1 MMKQK
6 TKNTGSPLW
15 FWIGALTL
23 SLIIFIF
30 SASIIDFI
38 EYSTISE
45 WPILGMLVVDVPLIL
60 FGIYCVRKGK
70 GDLYSLKAD
79 LLPVLII
86 ALLMGLLGFS
96 PRVWPEV
103 PFLTLLLVSL
113 FRGAV
118 PVLALVFLPVYLL
131 HRRALRKMGIVN
143 IPRSERNRKIIE
155 LQCSHDE
162 AFDLCMSALNS
173 VKGGA
178 RISDMDRS
186 LGFIVA
192 KTGQTMKGRGEVI
205 TFNIRE
211 ANDRVR
217 IEVISKPRI
226 RPQLLILDYG
236 KNYENVKKI
245 ADFLENKTH

>member
-15 FWIGALTL
+15 FWIGTLTL
-23 SLIIFIF
+23 ALIIFIS
-30 SASIIDFI
+30 SASIISFV
-38 EYSTISE
+38 ERYSTISE
-45 WPILGMLVVDVPLIL
+45 WPILGMLVVEVPLTL
-60 FGIYCVRKGK
+60 FGIYCVKKGK
-70 GDLYSLKAD
+70 GNAYSLKAD
-79 LLPVLII
+79 LLPVLI
-86 ALLMGLLGFS
+86 
-96 PRVWPEV
+96 
-103 PFLTLLLVSL
+103 TSL
-113 FRGAV
+113 FFSLGKLTPPGSIGYYLGWSAV
-118 PVLALVFLPVYLL
+118 PVLAFVFLPVYLL

-155 LQCSHDE
+155 LQCSYDE
-162 AFDLCMSALNS
+162 AFNLCISALNS

-192 KTGQTMKGRGEVI
+192 KTGQTMKSWGEII

-211 ANDRVR
+211 VNNKVK

-226 RPQLLILDYG
+226 RPQLLVLDYG

-245 ADFLENKTH
+245 ADFLESKTS